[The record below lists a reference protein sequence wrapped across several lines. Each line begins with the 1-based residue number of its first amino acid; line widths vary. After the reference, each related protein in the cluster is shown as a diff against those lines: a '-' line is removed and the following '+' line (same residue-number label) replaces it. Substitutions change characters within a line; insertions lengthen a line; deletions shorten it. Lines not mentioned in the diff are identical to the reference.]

1 MKKEK
6 NNPNMKERKQET
18 GAKASLIKLAVDVH
32 KRSYTVVR
40 QVDEA
45 KLEPP
50 QRFTPGEFR
59 MWVGKQQRLAEKVV
73 VCYESGPLG
82 FVLARELQEMGVE
95 CLVMAPVDLDER
107 RKGINN
113 DRRDALEIA
122 RRLDRYM
129 AGNPQ
134 ALDLVRIPSQEEER
148 RRDESRHEDQLSQH
162 RRRLQAQGA
171 SLLLKAGYMAPSD
184 WWQEPIWRVHSPDW
198 PEDLRAI
205 LERLRKILLVVAEQE
220 REVEQELEQAAS
232 EGNQALPAGLG
243 KMTHEK
249 IEREICDWNRFSNRR
264 EVAHLTGMSP
274 SESSSGEKQ
283 WQGPITKH
291 GNPRLRHL
299 LIEAAWRML
308 RFQPDYKHV
317 KYWRERVFSDP
328 RASKARR
335 KKAIVGLA
343 RQLAI
348 DLWRL
353 NTGQTSPEH
362 LGLRMKPLA

>member
-6 NNPNMKERKQET
+6 NNPTMTEKKQKT
-18 GAKASLIKLAVDVH
+18 QPKASLIKLAVDVH

-40 QVDEA
+40 QVDDA

-50 QRFTPGEFR
+50 QRFEPLAFK
-59 MWVGKQQRLAEKVV
+59 MWVEKQQRLAEQVV

-95 CLVMAPVDLDER
+95 CLVMAPVNLDER

-129 AGNPQ
+129 AGNQQ
-134 ALDLVRIPSQEEER
+134 ALDLVRIPSEQEER

-162 RRRLQAQGA
+162 RRRLQAQGQG
-171 SLLLKAGYMAPSD
+171 LLLKAGYMAPSD
-184 WWQEPIWRVHSPDW
+184 WWKEPIWQIHCPDW
-198 PEDLRAI
+198 PEDLRVI
-205 LERLRKILLVVAEQE
+205 LERLRKILLVVAQQE

-232 EGNQALPAGLG
+232 QCNQALPVGLG

-249 IEREICDWNRFSNRR
+249 IEREVCDWNRFNNRR
-264 EVAHLTGMSP
+264 EVGHLVGTTP

-317 KYWRERVFSDP
+317 KYWRERVFDDP
-328 RASKARR
+328 LASKARR

-353 NTGQTSPEH
+353 NTGQTTAEH
-362 LGLRMKPLA
+362 LGLRMKPMA